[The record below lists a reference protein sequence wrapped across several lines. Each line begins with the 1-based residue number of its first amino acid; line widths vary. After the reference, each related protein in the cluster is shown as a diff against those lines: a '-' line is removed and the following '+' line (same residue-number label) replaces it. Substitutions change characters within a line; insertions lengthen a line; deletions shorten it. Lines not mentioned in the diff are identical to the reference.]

1 MSLRTDE
8 IMALFPVH
16 GPMTPPMLADVL
28 GCSDSHA
35 STLLR
40 ELYDEGRLKRT
51 PFVSGKRG
59 RPAWRY
65 EPA

>member
-1 MSLRTDE
+1 MNARSAE
-8 IMALFPVH
+8 IMALFPIH
-16 GPMTPPMLADVL
+16 GPMTPPMLADVI

-40 ELYDEGRLKRT
+40 ELYDEGLLTRS
-51 PFVSGKRG
+51 PFFSGRRG

-65 EPA
+65 EPK